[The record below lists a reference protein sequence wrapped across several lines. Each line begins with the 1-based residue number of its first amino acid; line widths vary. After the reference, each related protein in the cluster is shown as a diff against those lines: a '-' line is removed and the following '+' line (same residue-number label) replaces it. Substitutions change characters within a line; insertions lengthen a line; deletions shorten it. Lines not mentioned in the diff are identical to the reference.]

1 MPRHSESKALPYSAA
16 QMFDLVADV
25 RAYPQFLP
33 WVIGMRVRDETPTNL
48 TADMIVGFKMLRETF
63 TSRVALDRPKAIRID
78 YINGPLKFLNNEWD
92 FRDTPDGGCTI
103 DFLVDFEFRNRLFE
117 TMAGSFFHE
126 AFRRMVHAF
135 EKRAEAIYGSNSSSA
150 QRTA

>member
-1 MPRHSESKALPYSAA
+1 MPRHSETRALPYSAA

-33 WVIGMRVRDETPTNL
+33 WVIGMRVRDETPTQL

-63 TSRVALDRPKAIRID
+63 TSRVSLQRPAAIRIE

-92 FRDTPDGGCTI
+92 FRDDGQGGCTI

-126 AFRRMVHAF
+126 AFRRMVKAF
-135 EKRAEAIYGSNSSSA
+135 EKRADEIYGSNSSSA
-150 QRTA
+150 HLTA